1 VLLVSVAVRAMT
13 PGDWPVVER
22 IYQEGIDTGNATFET
37 HTPTWEAFDAGK
49 LAAHRFVAVDDTT
62 GSVLGWVAASATS
75 ARPAYAGVVEHS
87 VYIAASAQGRGI
99 GRELLSSFLA
109 SVDAG
114 GIWTV
119 QSTIFPENGASLAL
133 HDRAGFRRIGT
144 RERIA
149 RSDTGPYAGIWR
161 DTVLIERRRRVDPS

>member
-1 VLLVSVAVRAMT
+1 MWS
-13 PGDWPVVER
+13 P
-22 IYQEGIDTGNATFET
+22 NA
-37 HTPTWEAFDAGK
+37 PSSLSPKADAFDAGK

-62 GSVLGWVAASATS
+62 GAVLGWVAASATS

-161 DTVLIERRRRVDPS
+161 DTVFIERRRRVDPS